1 MVTMKRRAVV
11 SILIVSVMA
20 ALSGT
25 VLWLLMVDPNSL
37 RELGLLGVFTASML
51 SHLTVVGRNIFLS
64 MYLPLASLYHPLVLG
79 ATAGVGAGLGE
90 VTTYVLGWSIA
101 ESLKDNSGYVE
112 SRLARWI
119 RRYGLWAVLIV
130 ASTPLPDAPIVLI
143 AGSNKLHLG
152 KLFLAECIGKTV
164 LYSVGAVV
172 GGTVFI
178 GLSDLLGSLAASLI
192 VVFVSIVFCVLV
204 MWERGRALLF
214 GWLERLLP

>member
-1 MVTMKRRAVV
+1 MKRRAVV

-51 SHLTVVGRNIFLS
+51 SHLTVVGRNIFLP

-90 VTTYVLGWSIA
+90 MTTYVLGWSIA
-101 ESLKDNSGYVE
+101 ESLKDNSGHVE
-112 SRLARWI
+112 SRLAGWI
-119 RRYGLWAVLIV
+119 RRYGLWAVLLV
-130 ASTPLPDAPIVLI
+130 ASTPLPDTPLVLI

-192 VVFVSIVFCVLV
+192 VVFASIVFCVLV
-204 MWERGRALLF
+204 VWERGRALLF